1 MSQMTHTKH
10 LSLVY
15 WCLQTSASYMNI
27 VESHLSNKL
36 DKIGQNLCLFYAWP
50 GYNFRNIDT
59 YWKNQ

>member
-1 MSQMTHTKH
+1 
-10 LSLVY
+10 
-15 WCLQTSASYMNI
+15 MNI

-59 YWKNQ
+59 YWKNQYTK